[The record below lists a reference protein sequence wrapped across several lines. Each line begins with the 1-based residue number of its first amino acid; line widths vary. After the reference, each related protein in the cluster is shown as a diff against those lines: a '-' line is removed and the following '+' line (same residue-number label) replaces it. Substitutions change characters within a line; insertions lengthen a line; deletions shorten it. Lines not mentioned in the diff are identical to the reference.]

1 MKRFAWLRTKREDTP
16 ERTPGGSAILRHAQV
31 QNTGGMEGQVS
42 PYYEEL
48 EAFFNGAFPGRETFV
63 WHEIIS
69 DRVHIDVYSMAPTPQ
84 QPYFVLYTVGMSALP
99 MSLKGVPHA
108 GRYGYLQR
116 AELVAYLPA
125 DWPLEQLQGPDT
137 PEEAV
142 YWPVR
147 LLKGLARMPH
157 RYDTW
162 LGAGHSVPNGE
173 PMRPYDASTG
183 FSGAV
188 LYFPDEG
195 NGPQCLLPVA
205 TKDGGQV
212 MLYVVVPV
220 YPGEMEY
227 KLEKGADALEERLR
241 ALPGW
246 QGFLISND
254 RPDTSCKKKEDA
266 GT

>member
-1 MKRFAWLRTKREDTP
+1 MKLFAWLRTKRECPP
-16 ERTPGGSAILRHAQV
+16 ERTPGGSTVLRHAQA
-31 QNTGGMEGQVS
+31 QNMGDMEGQAS

-48 EAFFNGAFPGRETFV
+48 ETFFNSAFPGRETCV
-63 WHEIIS
+63 WHEIVS
-69 DRVHIDVYSMAPTPQ
+69 DRVHIDIYRMAPTPQ
-84 QPYFVLYTVGMSALP
+84 QPYSVLYTVGMSALP

-108 GRYGYLQR
+108 KRYGYLQR

-125 DWPLEQLQGPDT
+125 DWPLEQLQGADT
-137 PEEAV
+137 PAEEV
-142 YWPVR
+142 DWPVR

-173 PMRPYDASTG
+173 PMRPYDVSTG

-188 LYFPDEG
+188 LYLPDEG
-195 NGPQCLLPVA
+195 NGPQGLLPVP

-254 RPDTSCKKKEDA
+254 RPDTSCKGKGDGE
-266 GT
+266 T